1 MNELKVYTKSATL
14 TTSEGKYKM
23 PAETGNTLK
32 KIFEFVTVSEN
43 SSLALAVMCAKVRAD
58 KMYKDILDESGDPVC
73 DTFGDFAEK
82 ILGMSKAFGSLH
94 ASVGEVFAD
103 ELAEMKTEWKYTQLE
118 ELLKLRKKLDTEG
131 NPAFATGAEIID
143 YCYECG
149 ITPKSTVREIRGFVD
164 AVLNK
169 SAESDTEDAGEDAG
183 EENTE
188 ESENTEETP
197 AEKISELLTALAV
210 YTNDKKSKGL
220 LADLAAY
227 LSSIYT
233 A

>member
-14 TTSEGKYKM
+14 TTPEGKYKM

-58 KMYKDILDESGDPVC
+58 KMYKEILDENGNPVC
-73 DTFGDFAEK
+73 ENFGDFAEK

-103 ELAEMKTEWKYTQLE
+103 ELAELKTEWKYTQLE
-118 ELLKLRKKLDTEG
+118 ELLKLRKKTDTEG
-131 NPAFATGAEIID
+131 NSVFTTGAEIID

-149 ITPKSTVREIRGFVD
+149 ITPKSTVREIRGFID

-169 SAESDTEDAGEDAG
+169 NTENDAEG

-188 ESENTEETP
+188 ESESPEESENNEETP

-220 LADLAAY
+220 LADLATY
-227 LSSIYT
+227 LSTIYT